1 MAEAVAALKEL
12 AAEHG
17 LHVSRRSADLS
28 AADFDTLA
36 ASVAAAG
43 GNAERI
49 LACERHCAGPAA
61 QGGVAAPPPG
71 GPAGI
76 VEVEAPTQ
84 FADGGNDPAVEHAM
98 VAQPAAAPA
107 AAPANAL
114 ALLPRAFR
122 LRCSSVLFTYNSRTP
137 PPLFGSDQVGWAR

>member
-1 MAEAVAALKEL
+1 MLVVVLLISLLQTSTRWLPALQQLVGTRSTSWL
-12 AAEHG
+12 ASGTVQALLPKGAWLPLPH
-17 LHVSRRSADLS
+17 
-28 AADFDTLA
+28 
-36 ASVAAAG
+36 
-43 GNAERI
+43 
-49 LACERHCAGPAA
+49 
-61 QGGVAAPPPG
+61 G

-84 FADGGNDPAVEHAM
+84 FADDGSDPAVEHAM
-98 VAQPAAAPA
+98 VAQSVAAPA

-137 PPLFGSDQVGWAR
+137 PPLIGSDQVGWAR

>member
-1 MAEAVAALKEL
+1 MLVVAPLISLLQASTRWLPALQQLVGTWSASWLASDTVQALLPREAWLPL
-12 AAEHG
+12 PH
-17 LHVSRRSADLS
+17 
-28 AADFDTLA
+28 
-36 ASVAAAG
+36 
-43 GNAERI
+43 
-49 LACERHCAGPAA
+49 
-61 QGGVAAPPPG
+61 G

-84 FADGGNDPAVEHAM
+84 FADGGSDPAVEHAM

-137 PPLFGSDQVGWAR
+137 PPLVGSDQVGRAR

>member
-1 MAEAVAALKEL
+1 MLVVVPLISLLQTSTRWLPALQQL
-12 AAEHG
+12 VGA
-17 LHVSRRSADLS
+17 RSAS
-28 AADFDTLA
+28 WLA
-36 ASVAAAG
+36 SGTVQALLPRGAW
-43 GNAERI
+43 
-49 LACERHCAGPAA
+49 LPLPH
-61 QGGVAAPPPG
+61 G

-137 PPLFGSDQVGWAR
+137 PPLFGSDQVGWARRGREEA

>member
-1 MAEAVAALKEL
+1 MDCMLIVVPLISLLQTSTRWLPALQQL
-12 AAEHG
+12 VG
-17 LHVSRRSADLS
+17 TRSAS
-28 AADFDTLA
+28 WLA
-36 ASVAAAG
+36 SGTVQALLPRG
-43 GNAERI
+43 RG
-49 LACERHCAGPAA
+49 C
-61 QGGVAAPPPG
+61 PPPG

-137 PPLFGSDQVGWAR
+137 PPLVGSDQVGWAR

>member
-1 MAEAVAALKEL
+1 MLVVVPLISLLQTSTRWLPALQQL
-12 AAEHG
+12 VG
-17 LHVSRRSADLS
+17 TRSAS
-28 AADFDTLA
+28 WLA
-36 ASVAAAG
+36 SGTVQALLPRGAW
-43 GNAERI
+43 
-49 LACERHCAGPAA
+49 LPLPH
-61 QGGVAAPPPG
+61 G

-137 PPLFGSDQVGWAR
+137 PPLVGSDQVGWARRGRGEA